1 MSEKLTEAINHLKR
15 ANEILN
21 DVYDDIL
28 GLGKEEPKKK
38 LSIEINVKKPFGE
51 EIDLNDEELEQIR
64 KDLEEIMNDIT
75 RK

>member
-75 RK
+75 GK